1 MLDQLNKI
9 IEQFTA
15 QEVSNSSVDNSLT
28 SKVAQETGNSLL
40 EGISGAVK
48 GGNFGE
54 IMNLFNQDK
63 NSLVS
68 NPLVQQIIS
77 GLTNNLG
84 TKVGI
89 DSKNASSLAATLIPL
104 VISFLGSKAK
114 SGEAGFNITD
124 IISGL
129 SGGKSGG
136 LLDALG
142 GLGLDKNGDGKVDFQ
157 DALAALTGDSKN
169 TKSSGGLGG
178 LLGGLFGKK

>member
-1 MLDQLNKI
+1 MIDQLKQI
-9 IEQFTA
+9 IEQFSA
-15 QEVSNSSVDNSLT
+15 QEVTNSSVDNSLT
-28 SKVAQETGNSLL
+28 SKVAQETGNSLMDGL
-40 EGISGAVK
+40 STAVK

-63 NSLVS
+63 NTLVS
-68 NPLVQQIIS
+68 NPIVQQIIT

-84 TKVGI
+84 SKVGI
-89 DSKNASSLAATLIPL
+89 DAKNASSLASTIIPL

-142 GLGLDKNGDGKVDFQ
+142 SLGLDKNGDGKVDFQ
-157 DALAALTGDSKN
+157 DALAALSGNSKDSKP
-169 TKSSGGLGG
+169 SGGLGG

>member
-1 MLDQLNKI
+1 MVDQIKNV
-9 IEQFTA
+9 IEQLA
-15 QEVSNSSVDNSLT
+15 SQEIAKSSVDNNLT
-28 SKVAQETGNSLL
+28 SQIAQETGNSLMN
-40 EGISGAVK
+40 GFTSAFQQ
-48 GGNFGE
+48 GNMGDV
-54 IMNLFNQDK
+54 MSLFNQDK

-84 TKVGI
+84 AKVGI
-89 DSKNASSLAATLIPL
+89 DSAQASSLASTIIPL

-124 IISGL
+124 IVSGL
-129 SGGKSGG
+129 GGSNSGSM
-136 LLDALG
+136 LDALG

-157 DALAALTGDSKN
+157 DALAALTGGSASNAKQ
-169 TKSSGGLGG
+169 GGLGG